1 MCSFENVMEGS
12 NLNVPTVNRSG
23 FSFCHFVLN
32 VIPAGAAAAA
42 GCSLKKQQQHIV
54 KGEDKA
60 FLWRTCKMVSEAPF
74 HYSLAKLHEC
84 ESYIFVFS
92 RYTYIHIWEWVLVVV
107 CLWLLLIFQLP
118 TLVASICS
126 NNMSSTSKNQR
137 LEAVLQA

>member
-1 MCSFENVMEGS
+1 MCSFQNVMEGS

-32 VIPAGAAAAA
+32 VIPAGAAAA
-42 GCSLKKQQQHIV
+42 GCSLKKQQHSV

-92 RYTYIHIWEWVLVVV
+92 RYTYIHIWVLVVV

>member
-42 GCSLKKQQQHIV
+42 AGCSLKKQQQHSV

-60 FLWRTCKMVSEAPF
+60 FL
-74 HYSLAKLHEC
+74 
-84 ESYIFVFS
+84 
-92 RYTYIHIWEWVLVVV
+92 
-107 CLWLLLIFQLP
+107 
-118 TLVASICS
+118 
-126 NNMSSTSKNQR
+126 
-137 LEAVLQA
+137 